1 MDTLLKA
8 TAVTIKH
15 FLWIVL
21 VFANLTAVHA
31 TDTPLLEKSVTV
43 NASNQTYAEIF
54 RSISNQTGVVFSYN
68 SKQFDDQRKTSVSFY
83 NKPLRVVLNAL
94 LKPVSCSYKL
104 KKKYIIIKYSEPI
117 PPAKKSTFTISGYL
131 FNANDSTKVKDAS
144 IFIKSTKQSA
154 ITDSFGYF
162 KLEVSAEA
170 GDLSLSVA
178 KENYK
183 DTVLIITGTADKELW
198 MTLSPISIPQVVTT
212 PTEDPVMDIDTV
224 ADSVPVVPVIDSV
237 AKDTTVPISKFWQK
251 QKELNANFRNIR
263 DTLFTKVSF
272 SLVPPLSTNKLLS
285 YNTINKLSL
294 NVLIGKSK
302 GIDGLE
308 VAGLLNYDFG
318 DVQYVQMA
326 GVGNIVGGNVKHVQ
340 TGGIFNIVG
349 GNTDGVQAGGIFNV
363 VSGYYHGVQAGG
375 IFNIVAKDVDGV
387 QLGGIFNHAAI
398 INGVQAGGI
407 YNISRSNVT
416 GLQIGG
422 IFNYAKTVNGMQ
434 IGGIYNLATDTI
446 RDVQIGG
453 ILNTA
458 KYARGTQIGGVM
470 NTVKD
475 IDGVQVGGVKN
486 IANKVSGVQ
495 VGGVI
500 NVAKEVDG
508 VQVAGVINIA
518 KNINGAQVA
527 CFNFAD
533 SSSGI
538 PVGVFS
544 YIRTGYHKIELSVDE
559 LKITT
564 LGFRSGVNKFHNILF
579 AGYSNFGSQPFWTY
593 GYGFGIYKKLTPKKG
608 LLFDVTTQQLQNT
621 NPGKI
626 KTNILSRANVSYSY
640 ALAKKINIAFG
651 PTFNFFQ
658 QEKTDNS
665 FINTF
670 NSIAPQ
676 TFGHNT
682 IGNVQSTMWVG
693 AKASLKFL

>member
-8 TAVTIKH
+8 TAATIKH
-15 FLWIVL
+15 FIWVVLIV
-21 VFANLTAVHA
+21 VNISTARAADV
-31 TDTPLLEKSVTV
+31 PFLEKSVTV
-43 NASNQTYAEIF
+43 NASNQTFAEIF
-54 RSISNQTGVVFSYN
+54 RTISNQTGVVFSYN

-104 KKKYIIIKYSEPI
+104 KKKYIIIKYSEPL
-117 PPAKKSTFTISGYL
+117 PPAKKSTYTISGYL
-131 FNANDSTKVKDAS
+131 ISAGDSAKVKDAS

-162 KLEVSAEA
+162 KMVVSTET
-170 GDLSLSVA
+170 GDLSLSIA

-183 DTVLIITGTADKELW
+183 DTALIISGATDKELW
-198 MTLSPISIPQVVTT
+198 LTLSPINIPKVEATLLPQESAIET
-212 PTEDPVMDIDTV
+212 PVDTP
-224 ADSVPVVPVIDSV
+224 APILVIDSAV
-237 AKDTTVPISKFWQK
+237 NDTIIPISKFWQK

-263 DTLFTKVSF
+263 DTLFTKISF

-308 VAGLLNYDFG
+308 IAGLLNYDFG

-326 GVGNIVGGNVKHVQ
+326 GIGNIVGGNVKHVQ

-349 GNTDGVQAGGIFNV
+349 GNSDGVQAGGIFNV
-363 VSGYYHGVQAGG
+363 VNGYYHGVQAGG
-375 IFNIVAKDVDGV
+375 IFNIVEKEVVGV

-398 INGVQAGGI
+398 VDGLQVGGI
-407 YNISRSNVT
+407 YNVSQTNVT

-422 IFNYAKTVNGMQ
+422 IFNYAHNIYGLQ
-434 IGGIYNLATDTI
+434 IGGIYNWAKDTM

-458 KYARGTQIGGVM
+458 KYARGTQIGGII
-470 NTVKD
+470 NAAKE
-475 IDGVQVGGVKN
+475 IDGVQVGGVFNAAKKIN
-486 IANKVSGVQ
+486 GVQVSGV
-495 VGGVI
+495 V
-500 NVAKEVDG
+500 NVAKELDG

-518 KNINGAQVA
+518 KKINGVQVA

-538 PVGVFS
+538 PIGIFS
-544 YIRTGYHKIELSVDE
+544 FVNKGYHKLELSFDE

-564 LGFRSGVNKFHNILF
+564 VGFRTGVDKFHNLLF
-579 AGYSNFGSQPFWTY
+579 AGYSNFGPQPFWTF
-593 GYGFGIYKKLTPKKG
+593 GYGLGTYKKLTQKKG
-608 LLFDVTTQQLQNT
+608 LQFDITSQQLQNT
-621 NPGKI
+621 STGTI
-626 KTNILSRANVSYSY
+626 KTNLLNRVNISYSY
-640 ALAKKINIAFG
+640 AVAKKLSIAVG
-651 PTFNFFQ
+651 PTFNFLHQ
-658 QEKTDNS
+658 DKTDNS

-670 NSIAPQ
+670 NAIAPP
-676 TFGHNT
+676 TFGKNT
-682 IGNVQSTMWVG
+682 IGNTQSAMWLG
-693 AKASLKFL
+693 AKASIKFL

>member
-8 TAVTIKH
+8 TAATIKH
-15 FLWIVL
+15 FIWVVLIV
-21 VFANLTAVHA
+21 VNISTARAADV
-31 TDTPLLEKSVTV
+31 PFLEKSVTV
-43 NASNQTYAEIF
+43 NASNQTFAEIF
-54 RSISNQTGVVFSYN
+54 RTISNQTGVVFSYN

-104 KKKYIIIKYSEPI
+104 KKKYIIIKYSEPL
-117 PPAKKSTFTISGYL
+117 PPAKKSTYTISGYL
-131 FNANDSTKVKDAS
+131 VSAGDSAKVKDAS

-162 KLEVSAEA
+162 KMVMSAEA
-170 GDLSLSVA
+170 GDLSLSIA

-183 DTVLIITGTADKELW
+183 DTALIITGSTDKELW
-198 MTLSPISIPQVVTT
+198 LTLSPINIPTVETT
-212 PTEDPVMDIDTV
+212 LLPQEPALETPIDTP
-224 ADSVPVVPVIDSV
+224 APILIIDSTV
-237 AKDTTVPISKFWQK
+237 KDTITPISKFWQK

-308 VAGLLNYDFG
+308 IAGLLNYDFG

-326 GVGNIVGGNVKHVQ
+326 GIGNIVGGNVKHVQ
-340 TGGIFNIVG
+340 TGGVFNIVG

-363 VSGYYHGVQAGG
+363 VNGYCHGVQAGG
-375 IFNIVAKDVDGV
+375 IFNIVEKEFEGV
-387 QLGGIFNHAAI
+387 QLGGIFNHAATVD
-398 INGVQAGGI
+398 GLQVGGI
-407 YNISRSNVT
+407 YNVSQTNVT

-422 IFNYAKTVNGMQ
+422 IFNYAHNIYGLQ
-434 IGGIYNLATDTI
+434 IGGIYNWAKDTM

-458 KYARGTQIGGVM
+458 KYARGAQIGGVI
-470 NTVKD
+470 NAAKK
-475 IDGVQVGGVKN
+475 INGVQV
-486 IANKVSGVQ
+486 S
-495 VGGVI
+495 GVI
-500 NVAKEVDG
+500 NVAKEIDG

-518 KNINGAQVA
+518 KKINGVQVA

-538 PVGVFS
+538 PVGIFS
-544 YIRTGYHKIELSVDE
+544 VVRKGYHKLELSFDE

-564 LGFRSGVNKFHNILF
+564 VGFRSGVDKFHNLLF
-579 AGYSNFGSQPFWTY
+579 AGYSNFGPQPFWTF
-593 GYGFGIYKKLTPKKG
+593 GYGLGTYKKLTQKKG
-608 LLFDVTTQQLQNT
+608 LQFDITTQQLQNT
-621 NPGKI
+621 SPGTI
-626 KTNILSRANVSYSY
+626 KTNLLSRVNISYSY
-640 ALAKKINIAFG
+640 AVAKKLSIAVG
-651 PTFNFFQ
+651 PTFNFLQ
-658 QEKTDNS
+658 QDRTDNS

-670 NSIAPQ
+670 NAIAPP
-676 TFGHNT
+676 TFAKNT
-682 IGNVQSTMWVG
+682 IGNTQSAMWLG
-693 AKASLKFL
+693 AKASIKFL

>member
-15 FLWIVL
+15 FFWIVL
-21 VFANLTAVHA
+21 VFAHHTTANA
-31 TDTPLLEKSVTV
+31 TDTPFLEKSVTV
-43 NASNQTYAEIF
+43 NASNQTFAEIF
-54 RSISNQTGVVFSYN
+54 RTISNQTGVVFSYN

-94 LKPVSCSYKL
+94 LKSVSCSYKV

-117 PPAKKSTFTISGYL
+117 PPAKKSTFIISGYL
-131 FNANDSTKVKDAS
+131 FNANDSVKVKDAS

-162 KLEVSAEA
+162 KLVVSADA

-183 DTVLIITGTADKELW
+183 DTALVITGTSDKELW
-198 MTLSPISIPQVVTT
+198 MALSPISMPPVIIIPQQEPVTKP
-212 PTEDPVMDIDTV
+212 PT
-224 ADSVPVVPVIDSV
+224 DSVAPTIVPVIDSV
-237 AKDTTVPISKFWQK
+237 AKDTLAPISKFWQK

-263 DTLFTKVSF
+263 DTLFTNISF
-272 SLVPPLSTNKLLS
+272 ALVPSLSTNKLLS
-285 YNTINKLSL
+285 YNTINKLSI

-302 GIDGLE
+302 GINGLE
-308 VAGLLNYDFG
+308 IAGLLNYDFG
-318 DVQYVQMA
+318 NVQYVQMA

-340 TGGIFNIVG
+340 AGGIFNIVG
-349 GNTDGVQAGGIFNV
+349 GNTDGVQTGGIFNV

-375 IFNIVAKDVDGV
+375 IFNIVAKDLEGV

-398 INGVQAGGI
+398 VNGLQVGGI
-407 YNISRSNVT
+407 YNISRTSVK

-422 IFNYAKTVNGMQ
+422 IFNYANTINGLQ
-434 IGGIYNLATDTI
+434 IGGIYNLAKDTM
-446 RDVQIGG
+446 RDFQLGG

-458 KYARGTQIGGVM
+458 KYARGTQIGGIMNGVKEIDGVQVSGVM
-470 NTVKD
+470 NVAKRVTGVQIGGVMNVAKD
-475 IDGVQVGGVKN
+475 IDGVQVAGVLNVAKN
-486 IANKVSGVQ
+486 VTGVQ
-495 VGGVI
+495 VS
-500 NVAKEVDG
+500 
-508 VQVAGVINIA
+508 
-518 KNINGAQVA
+518 
-527 CFNFAD
+527 CLNFAD

-538 PVGVFS
+538 PVGLFS
-544 YIRTGYHKIELSVDE
+544 FVRTGYHKIEVSFDE

-564 LGFRSGVNKFHNILF
+564 LGFRSGVNKFHNMLF
-579 AGYSNFGSQPFWTY
+579 AGYSNFGPQPFWTY

-608 LLFDVTTQQLQNT
+608 ILFDVTAQQLQNT

-640 ALAKKINIAFG
+640 AVAQKFSIALG

-658 QEKTDNS
+658 QEKPDNS

-670 NSIAPQ
+670 NSIAPP

-682 IGNVQSTMWVG
+682 IGNVQTTMWVG

>member
-8 TAVTIKH
+8 TAATIKH
-15 FLWIVL
+15 FIWVVLIV
-21 VFANLTAVHA
+21 VNVSTARAADV
-31 TDTPLLEKSVTV
+31 PFLEKSVTV
-43 NASNQTYAEIF
+43 NASNQTFAEIF
-54 RSISNQTGVVFSYN
+54 RIISNQTGVVFSYN

-104 KKKYIIIKYSEPI
+104 KKKYIIIKYSEPL
-117 PPAKKSTFTISGYL
+117 PPAKKSTYTISGYL
-131 FNANDSTKVKDAS
+131 VSAGDSAKVKDAS

-162 KLEVSAEA
+162 KMVVSAET
-170 GDLSLSVA
+170 GDLSLSIA

-183 DTVLIITGTADKELW
+183 DTALIITGSTDKELW
-198 MTLSPISIPQVVTT
+198 LTLSPIHIPTVEITILPQEPALET
-212 PTEDPVMDIDTV
+212 PIDTP
-224 ADSVPVVPVIDSV
+224 APILIIDST
-237 AKDTTVPISKFWQK
+237 AKDTITPISKFWQK

-308 VAGLLNYDFG
+308 IAGLLNYDFG

-326 GVGNIVGGNVKHVQ
+326 GIGNIVGGNVKHVQ
-340 TGGIFNIVG
+340 TGGVFNIVG

-363 VSGYYHGVQAGG
+363 VNGYYHGVQAGG
-375 IFNIVAKDVDGV
+375 IFNIVEKEVEGV

-398 INGVQAGGI
+398 VDGLQVGGI
-407 YNISRSNVT
+407 YNVSQTNVT

-422 IFNYAKTVNGMQ
+422 IFNYAHNIYGLQ
-434 IGGIYNLATDTI
+434 IGGIYNWAKDTM
-446 RDVQIGG
+446 RDAQVGG

-458 KYARGTQIGGVM
+458 KHARGAQIGGVI
-470 NTVKD
+470 NAAKE
-475 IDGVQVGGVKN
+475 IDGVQVGGVFNAAKKIN
-486 IANKVSGVQ
+486 GVQ
-495 VGGVI
+495 VSGVI
-500 NVAKEVDG
+500 NVAKEIDG

-518 KNINGAQVA
+518 KKINGVQVA

-538 PVGVFS
+538 PVGIFS
-544 YIRTGYHKIELSVDE
+544 VVRKGYHKLELSFDE

-564 LGFRSGVNKFHNILF
+564 VGFRSGVDKFHNLLF
-579 AGYSNFGSQPFWTY
+579 AGYSNFGPQPFWTF
-593 GYGFGIYKKLTPKKG
+593 GYGLGTYKKLTPKKG
-608 LLFDVTTQQLQNT
+608 LQFDITTQQLQNT
-621 NPGKI
+621 SPGTI
-626 KTNILSRANVSYSY
+626 KTNLLSRVNISYSY
-640 ALAKKINIAFG
+640 AVAKKLSIAIG
-651 PTFNFFQ
+651 PTFNFLQ
-658 QEKTDNS
+658 QDKTDNS

-670 NSIAPQ
+670 NAIAPP
-676 TFGHNT
+676 TFGKNT
-682 IGNVQSTMWVG
+682 IGNTQSAMWLG
-693 AKASLKFL
+693 AKASIKFL

>member
-8 TAVTIKH
+8 TAATIKH
-15 FLWIVL
+15 FIWVVLIV
-21 VFANLTAVHA
+21 VNVSTARAADV
-31 TDTPLLEKSVTV
+31 PFLEKSVTV
-43 NASNQTYAEIF
+43 NASNQTFAEIF
-54 RSISNQTGVVFSYN
+54 RTISNQTGVVFSYN

-104 KKKYIIIKYSEPI
+104 KKKYIIIKYSEPL
-117 PPAKKSTFTISGYL
+117 PPAKKSTYTISGYL
-131 FNANDSTKVKDAS
+131 VSAGDSAKVKDAS

-154 ITDSFGYF
+154 ISDSFGYF
-162 KLEVSAEA
+162 KMVVSAET
-170 GDLSLSVA
+170 GDLSLSIA

-183 DTVLIITGTADKELW
+183 DTAFTLSGAADKELW
-198 MTLSPISIPQVVTT
+198 LTLSPIHIPKVEATLLPQEPATET
-212 PTEDPVMDIDTV
+212 PIDTP
-224 ADSVPVVPVIDSV
+224 APILVIDSA
-237 AKDTTVPISKFWQK
+237 AKDTTAPISKFWQK

-308 VAGLLNYDFG
+308 IAGLLNYDFG

-326 GVGNIVGGNVKHVQ
+326 GIGNIVGGNVKHVQ
-340 TGGIFNIVG
+340 TGGVFNIVG

-363 VSGYYHGVQAGG
+363 VNGYYHGVQAGG
-375 IFNIVAKDVDGV
+375 IFNIVEKEVEGV

-398 INGVQAGGI
+398 VDGLQVGGI
-407 YNISRSNVT
+407 YNVSQTNVN

-422 IFNYAKTVNGMQ
+422 IFNYAHNIYGLQ
-434 IGGIYNLATDTI
+434 IGGIYNWAKDTM

-458 KYARGTQIGGVM
+458 KHARGAQIGGII
-470 NTVKD
+470 NAAKE
-475 IDGVQVGGVKN
+475 IDGVQVGGVFNAAKKIN
-486 IANKVSGVQ
+486 GVQ
-495 VGGVI
+495 VSGVI

-518 KNINGAQVA
+518 QKINGVQVA

-538 PVGVFS
+538 PVGIFS
-544 YIRTGYHKIELSVDE
+544 VVRKGYRKLELSFDE

-564 LGFRSGVNKFHNILF
+564 VGFRSGVDKFHNLLF
-579 AGYSNFGSQPFWTY
+579 AGYSNFGPQPFWTF
-593 GYGFGIYKKLTPKKG
+593 GYGLGTYKKLTPKKG
-608 LLFDVTTQQLQNT
+608 LQFDITTQQLQNT
-621 NPGKI
+621 SPGTI
-626 KTNILSRANVSYSY
+626 KTNLLSRVNISYSY
-640 ALAKKINIAFG
+640 AVAKKLSIAIG
-651 PTFNFFQ
+651 PTFNFLQ
-658 QEKTDNS
+658 QDKTDNS

-670 NSIAPQ
+670 NAIAPP
-676 TFGHNT
+676 TFGKNT
-682 IGNVQSTMWVG
+682 IGNTQSAMWLG
-693 AKASLKFL
+693 AKASIKFL

>member
-8 TAVTIKH
+8 TAATIKH
-15 FLWIVL
+15 FIWVVLIIV
-21 VFANLTAVHA
+21 NISTARAADV
-31 TDTPLLEKSVTV
+31 PFLEKSVTV
-43 NASNQTYAEIF
+43 NASNQTFAEIF
-54 RSISNQTGVVFSYN
+54 RTISNQTGVVFSYN

-104 KKKYIIIKYSEPI
+104 KKKYIIIKYSEPL
-117 PPAKKSTFTISGYL
+117 PPAKKSTYTISGYL
-131 FNANDSTKVKDAS
+131 VSAGDSAKVKDAS

-154 ITDSFGYF
+154 ISDSFGYF
-162 KLEVSAEA
+162 KMVVSAET
-170 GDLSLSVA
+170 GDLSLSIA

-183 DTVLIITGTADKELW
+183 DTAFTLSGTADKELW
-198 MTLSPISIPQVVTT
+198 LTLSPINIPTVETT
-212 PTEDPVMDIDTV
+212 LLPQEPALETPIDTS
-224 ADSVPVVPVIDSV
+224 APILVIDST
-237 AKDTTVPISKFWQK
+237 AKDTITPISKFWQK

-308 VAGLLNYDFG
+308 IAGLLNYDFG

-326 GVGNIVGGNVKHVQ
+326 GIGNIVGGNVKHVQ
-340 TGGIFNIVG
+340 TGGVFNIVG
-349 GNTDGVQAGGIFNV
+349 GNTDGVQAAGIFNV
-363 VSGYYHGVQAGG
+363 VNGYYHGVQAGG
-375 IFNIVAKDVDGV
+375 IFNIVEKEVEGV

-398 INGVQAGGI
+398 VDGLQVGGI
-407 YNISRSNVT
+407 YNVSQTNVT

-422 IFNYAKTVNGMQ
+422 IFNYAHNIYGLQ
-434 IGGIYNLATDTI
+434 IGGIYNWAKDTM

-458 KYARGTQIGGVM
+458 KHARGAQIGGVI
-470 NTVKD
+470 NAAKE
-475 IDGVQVGGVKN
+475 IDGVQVGGVFNAAKKIN
-486 IANKVSGVQ
+486 GVQ
-495 VGGVI
+495 VSGVI

-518 KNINGAQVA
+518 KKINGVQVA

-538 PVGVFS
+538 PVGIFS
-544 YIRTGYHKIELSVDE
+544 VVRKGYHKLELSFDE

-564 LGFRSGVNKFHNILF
+564 VGFRSGVHKFHNLLF
-579 AGYSNFGSQPFWTY
+579 AGYSNFGPQPFWTF
-593 GYGFGIYKKLTPKKG
+593 GYGLGTYKKLTPKKG
-608 LLFDVTTQQLQNT
+608 LQFDITTQQLQNT
-621 NPGKI
+621 SPGTI
-626 KTNILSRANVSYSY
+626 KTNLLSRVNISYSY
-640 ALAKKINIAFG
+640 AVAKKIKHCNR
-651 PTFNFFQ
+651 PHFQ
-658 QEKTDNS
+658 
-665 FINTF
+665 
-670 NSIAPQ
+670 
-676 TFGHNT
+676 
-682 IGNVQSTMWVG
+682 
-693 AKASLKFL
+693 FLTAR

>member
-8 TAVTIKH
+8 TAATIKH
-15 FLWIVL
+15 FIWVVLIV
-21 VFANLTAVHA
+21 VNISTARAADV
-31 TDTPLLEKSVTV
+31 PFLEKSVTV
-43 NASNQTYAEIF
+43 NASNQTFAEIF
-54 RSISNQTGVVFSYN
+54 RTISNQTGVVFSYN

-117 PPAKKSTFTISGYL
+117 PPAKKSTYTISGYL
-131 FNANDSTKVKDAS
+131 VSAGDSAKVKDAS

-162 KLEVSAEA
+162 KMVVSAET
-170 GDLSLSVA
+170 GDLSLSIA

-183 DTVLIITGTADKELW
+183 DTAFTLSGTADKELW
-198 MTLSPISIPQVVTT
+198 LTLSPIHIPKVETALLPQEPALET
-212 PTEDPVMDIDTV
+212 PIDTP
-224 ADSVPVVPVIDSV
+224 APILIIDSTV
-237 AKDTTVPISKFWQK
+237 KDTITPISKFWQK

-308 VAGLLNYDFG
+308 IAGLLNYDFG
-318 DVQYVQMA
+318 DVQYVQMS
-326 GVGNIVGGNVKHVQ
+326 GIGNIVGGNVKHVQ
-340 TGGIFNIVG
+340 TGGVFNIVG

-363 VSGYYHGVQAGG
+363 VNGYYHGVQAGG
-375 IFNIVAKDVDGV
+375 IFNIVEKEFEGV

-398 INGVQAGGI
+398 VDGLQVGGI
-407 YNISRSNVT
+407 YNVSQTNVT

-422 IFNYAKTVNGMQ
+422 IFNYAHNIYGLQ
-434 IGGIYNLATDTI
+434 IGGIYNWAKDTM

-458 KYARGTQIGGVM
+458 KHARGAQIGGVI
-470 NTVKD
+470 NAAKE
-475 IDGVQVGGVKN
+475 INGVQV
-486 IANKVSGVQ
+486 S
-495 VGGVI
+495 GVI

-518 KNINGAQVA
+518 QKINGVQVA

-538 PVGVFS
+538 PVGIFS
-544 YIRTGYHKIELSVDE
+544 VVRKGYHKLELSFDE

-564 LGFRSGVNKFHNILF
+564 VGFRSGVDKFHNLLF
-579 AGYSNFGSQPFWTY
+579 AGYSNFGPQPFWTF
-593 GYGFGIYKKLTPKKG
+593 GYGLGTYKKLTPKKG
-608 LLFDVTTQQLQNT
+608 LLFDITTQQLQNT
-621 NPGKI
+621 SSGAI
-626 KTNILSRANVSYSY
+626 KTNLLSRVNVSYSY
-640 ALAKKINIAFG
+640 AIAKKISLAVG
-651 PTFNFFQ
+651 PTFNFLQ

-670 NSIAPQ
+670 NAIAPP
-676 TFGHNT
+676 TFGNNT
-682 IGNVQSTMWVG
+682 MGNTQSTMWLG
-693 AKASLKFL
+693 AKASIKFL